1 MLVEQTAINL
11 AANVL
16 SAAFGL
22 INVMVFTRLFAPAE
36 FGTYVLGAGFAAIVS
51 TFMCSWLRLPILR
64 EQARGDGTDV
74 RGIILPGLLLSCGL
88 APLAYGGARLI
99 GLASGPATAAIALAL
114 AIGLFET
121 SQELLRARLA
131 AYTVMKTTAVRAVLV
146 PALGIGFAMA
156 SPSGILLL
164 LSSALAYL
172 MAALA
177 FTGAV
182 WGGTS
187 VRFDGARLARFA
199 RAGLPLT
206 ASLTLLALSSVID
219 RFIIAHL
226 VGPAGAGQYTAGV
239 DLVRQALIIPAISAS
254 AAFVPLAVKIL
265 ANQGRA
271 AVHAHLDECLE
282 FLLAIAL
289 PACVGFAIVSP
300 HIANVVLGPDFRG
313 VAAAV
318 MPIVSI
324 AVIFQIMS
332 YQYLH
337 ISFLL
342 SERNAFYLL
351 NTGSVLAFNAVVTYL
366 LIGQFGMVGAA
377 WGRLA
382 AEMFGF
388 ASALLLTRW
397 AFPVPLPV
405 SRVMRVL
412 VAAIAM
418 AIVVRGLEGA
428 LAVGDKDALALLIPA
443 GIASYLA
450 MCWLLDIA
458 KSRHR
463 LSRCL
468 LIARARLAPLTRPR

>member
-22 INVMVFTRLFAPAE
+22 INVIVFTRLFAPAE
-36 FGTYVLGAGFAAIVS
+36 FGIYVLGAGFAAIVS
-51 TFMCSWLRLPILR
+51 TFMCSWLRLPIMR

-74 RGIILPGLLLSCGL
+74 RGVVLPGLLLSCLLAPIAYGAARLAGL
-88 APLAYGGARLI
+88 AT
-99 GLASGPATAAIALAL
+99 GPAMAAIALAV

-131 AYTVMKTTAVRAVLV
+131 AFTVMKATAVRAILV

-156 SPSGILLL
+156 GPTGVLLL
-164 LSSALAYL
+164 TSSALAYL
-172 MAALA
+172 LAAIT
-177 FTGAV
+177 FTRAV
-182 WGGTS
+182 WKGT
-187 VRFDGARLARFA
+187 VVHFDGARLLRYAK
-199 RAGLPLT
+199 AGLPLT
-206 ASLTLLALSSVID
+206 ASLTLLAMSSVID

-239 DLVRQALIIPAISAS
+239 DLVCQALIIPAVSAS

-265 ANQGRA
+265 ANRGQA
-271 AVHAHLDECLE
+271 AVRAHLEECLE

-289 PACVGFAIVSP
+289 PACLGFAIVSP
-300 HIANVVLGPDFRG
+300 HIANVVLGPDFRS
-313 VAAAV
+313 VAGTV

-351 NTGSVLAFNAVVTYL
+351 NTGSVLAFNAIVTYL
-366 LIGQFGMVGAA
+366 LIGQFGMTGAA

-382 AEMFGF
+382 AEAFGF
-388 ASALLLTRW
+388 ASALVLTRW

-405 SRVMRVL
+405 GRVMRVL
-412 VAAIAM
+412 MAAIVM
-418 AIVVRGLEGA
+418 AIVVRGVEATLA
-428 LAVGDKDALALLIPA
+428 LDDKDALALLVPA
-443 GIASYLA
+443 GITCYLA
-450 MCWLLDIA
+450 MCWLLDVA
-458 KSRHR
+458 KTRHR
-463 LSRCL
+463 LARCL
-468 LIARARLAPLTRPR
+468 LIARNRLAPLTRPR